1 MRKERLALFGVTA
14 ALAAGAVPLLAASAP
29 AAELSPTP
37 KETGHIYINEARNFV
52 FCNQG
57 NVMALVAGNDPR
69 TCSINVP

>member
-1 MRKERLALFGVTA
+1 MRKERLALVGVTA
-14 ALAAGAVPLLAASAP
+14 ALAAATVPVLAGSAP
-29 AAELSPTP
+29 AAEVRPAP

-69 TCSINVP
+69 TCSIDVP